1 MKMRFFRCQNGF
13 TLLELVTT
21 LILVGI
27 IGAFV
32 SFFLYTGIRGFLTSK
47 YSSETALQAQIA
59 LDRIS
64 AELRYIKYLEPSPV
78 QTPNP
83 SWNSIEY
90 RSLDLNGAR
99 RIRYNLANQEILFSV
114 DGTENTLLDNV
125 SAFALSRV
133 PKDLDQSGDGKNE
146 ISKIRIVFSVKSTST
161 ENETFYSAEIYP
173 RRMLAASP

>member
-1 MKMRFFRCQNGF
+1 MHFYRCQKGF

-27 IGAFV
+27 IGAFT

-47 YSSETALQAQIA
+47 FSSETALQAQIA

-64 AELRYIKYLEPSPV
+64 AELRYIRYLELSPV

-83 SWNSIEY
+83 NWNNIEY
-90 RSLDLNGAR
+90 RSQDLTGAR
-99 RIRYNLANQEILFSV
+99 RIRYNLATQEILLSV
-114 DGTENTLLDNV
+114 DGTANTLLDNV
-125 SAFALSRV
+125 SAFALSWV

-146 ISKIRIVFSVKSTST
+146 ISKIRVVFSVRSAST
-161 ENETFYSAEIYP
+161 ENEMFFSAEIYP
-173 RRMLAASP
+173 RSMLAASP